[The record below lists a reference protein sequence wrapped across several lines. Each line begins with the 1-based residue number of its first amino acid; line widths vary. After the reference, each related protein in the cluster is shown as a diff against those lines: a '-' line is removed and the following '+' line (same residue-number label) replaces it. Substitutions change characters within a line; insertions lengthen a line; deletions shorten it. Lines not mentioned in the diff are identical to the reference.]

1 MWEDTWP
8 RACKWLQR
16 LYKYILDSLMH
27 GWDIVWIY
35 TRVVL
40 FSADTINADDIM
52 MAVGEEAGIVMS
64 SSR

>member
-1 MWEDTWP
+1 
-8 RACKWLQR
+8 
-16 LYKYILDSLMH
+16 MH